1 MQRYAQRQA
10 PSVAN
15 LKRLFGTASGFE
27 MHIRSML
34 ELRLEQI
41 ASRNVD
47 NLLHDQVRRV
57 LRDMDTPEIALDG
70 IRRIARRALTL
81 IWDAELPPD
90 KTLPAEW
97 VEHWE
102 RAEVNYPHDDGKLP
116 DGYGAQCSLLRLVT
130 GMGNTRPPL
139 GKCVTKTT
147 CLLVDHLHSVGN
159 FGQHREEF
167 PRNKHLDR
175 LRGIER
181 PVGDLAG
188 RESDGGSAPAG
199 GHRLRYD
206 LIGETTPHHSFYTG
220 MIARIAV
227 PSDGIAAFC

>member
-1 MQRYAQRQA
+1 
-10 PSVAN
+10 
-15 LKRLFGTASGFE
+15 
-27 MHIRSML
+27 ML

-41 ASRNVD
+41 ASPNVD

-70 IRRIARRALTL
+70 IRRIARCGLTL

-90 KTLPAEW
+90 KTLPPEW

-116 DGYGAQCSLLRLVT
+116 DGYGAQCNLLRLVT
-130 GMGNTRPPL
+130 GTRNTRPL

-159 FGQHREEF
+159 FGQHREESHETSISIGF
-167 PRNKHLDR
+167 VASSVLAVISLVENLTA
-175 LRGIER
+175 
-181 PVGDLAG
+181 DLHQQESTG
-188 RESDGGSAPAG
+188 RD
-199 GHRLRYD
+199 
-206 LIGETTPHHSFYTG
+206 TT
-220 MIARIAV
+220 
-227 PSDGIAAFC
+227 